1 VHSNTAPSS
10 INSLILSHSGA
21 RIGKRI
27 NEGLAHIPVLEH
39 LILDFHL
46 DNSADAWSILA
57 KAPVIPTLIGL
68 HFDNC
73 KINMH
78 DLVEFLGK
86 HAANWKFLNLGNLH
100 LINSS
105 VEDLARLY
113 KLLSQAPKIDHYYHR
128 SLLLDLA
135 GLEHAT
141 LPSGVCYP
149 LPAGE
154 ENEDG
159 LVEVYQTQW
168 LRWKGHEEVTE
179 VLCRIARHLLDE
191 LRLV

>member
-1 VHSNTAPSS
+1 VHSTTSPSS

-21 RIGKRI
+21 RLGKRI
-27 NEGLAHIPVLEH
+27 SEGLAHIPVLEH
-39 LILDFHL
+39 LILDFHF

-57 KAPVIPTLIGL
+57 KAPVIPTLTGL

-78 DLVEFLGK
+78 DLAEFLGK

-100 LINSS
+100 LINGS

-113 KLLSQAPKIDHYYHR
+113 ELLSQAPKIDHYYHR

-135 GLEHAT
+135 GFEHAT

-149 LPAGE
+149 LSAGE

-159 LVEVYQTQW
+159 FVEIYQTQW
-168 LRWKGHEEVTE
+168 LRWKGHDEVTE
-179 VLCRIARHLLDE
+179 VLGRIARHLLDE
-191 LRLV
+191 LGIN